1 MIEVNVKENEKTVEK
16 IDFPVLMKSTN
27 LNQIVLFT
35 GEHEG
40 ACLKIGE
47 STLKIG

>member
-1 MIEVNVKENEKTVEK
+1 MAIEINVKEEEETVGK
-16 IDFPVLMKSTN
+16 IDFPVLMRSKN

-40 ACLKIGE
+40 TCLKIGE
-47 STLKIG
+47 STLKI